1 MKNPDRAAQHYHS
14 RQASEINEQ
23 FCLEGKGVKESVE
36 TVLEHHDSQ
45 IEYIKN
51 FLKRVET
58 VFKVNEQISEE
69 LKIRKDQLFEY

>member
-1 MKNPDRAAQHYHS
+1 MR
-14 RQASEINEQ
+14 
-23 FCLEGKGVKESVE
+23 ESVE